1 MNISNPFGQYE
12 GIVEVYHNGQWGTVC
27 DTRWTY
33 QDALLAC
40 LTAGFQSAVRPVTDG
55 SLGRGS
61 GTVQLG
67 YVECAGSEAT
77 LFDCPKS
84 SWVPGN
90 CTDHTQDVAV
100 VCSDGRFCIQ
110 TCTYT
115 FIHTHTHTH
124 TDVAVRLVGGNSES
138 EGRVEVY
145 HSSQWGTVCDD
156 FWTMADAQ
164 VVCKQLGFP
173 AALEAVQR
181 SYSQFGLAV
190 SQQQIWMDDVRCNG
204 NETQLA
210 ECSFRGWGIHN
221 CAHYED
227 AGVRCTSGEGLKV
240 FLYCWFKLDILNYAN
255 YSYHHTYSWRTHA

>member
-1 MNISNPFGQYE
+1 MHIYIYSY
-12 GIVEVYHNGQWGTVC
+12 
-27 DTRWTY
+27 
-33 QDALLAC
+33 
-40 LTAGFQSAVRPVTDG
+40 
-55 SLGRGS
+55 
-61 GTVQLG
+61 
-67 YVECAGSEAT
+67 
-77 LFDCPKS
+77 
-84 SWVPGN
+84 
-90 CTDHTQDVAV
+90 
-100 VCSDGRFCIQ
+100 
-110 TCTYT
+110 
-115 FIHTHTHTH
+115 THTHTH
-124 TDVAVRLVGGNSES
+124 NADVAVRLMVAILKVK
-138 EGRVEVY
+138 GRVEVY

-240 FLYCWFKLDILNYAN
+240 FLYCWFNLIF
-255 YSYHHTYSWRTHA
+255 